1 MQQYIHDESD
11 DDESGKLPAIADG
24 RKTHSLAVARN
35 QQLSLELRANDHAE
49 DADDIDLLSY
59 WRVLIKRRWLV
70 LGVLA
75 IVATI
80 SLVSTLLTTPIYR
93 ATATMEIERNTL
105 QVVNVQGGANT
116 MEDNSDEDFYQTQYE
131 LLKSRTLAQ
140 RVASEMGLAEGNQLE
155 RLSPGSPWSKLWS
168 LFSGGDAGRASKPAK
183 PASAATDASINARL
197 RWATGVI
204 QGGLSVDPVAN
215 SRLVRI
221 NFDSMDGKFAQRAA
235 NAVADAFIASNLE
248 HRLDSSSYAKGYLED
263 RLQEM
268 KLKLEDS
275 ERKLVEV
282 AQKEEIV
289 GVGDQSGTL
298 SDQNLASLNSALSQA
313 HADRIRAEARWNQAQ
328 SASGVALMIDDKSNS
343 IIKALQ
349 QSRATLLAEYQE
361 KLSLYKPAYPLMLQL
376 KGQID
381 AVDQQIAAETANIKA
396 SIRAEYLA
404 VAEQERLLT
413 EQMKTVKSDALNLQ
427 TRSIQ
432 YNIYKREVDTNRQ
445 LYDSLLKQYK
455 ETGIVSGVSNNNISI
470 VDRAEEG
477 SQFKPNLKSNLSLGL
492 FFGLLLGVVLALGI
506 EYLDDTLKSPD
517 DIEQHLGLPVLG
529 VIPKLKEPM
538 TPLRA
543 LEDPRCAFAES
554 YRSLRTALQFSTN
567 SGTPRCLLVTS
578 ASPKEGKSTSAIVLA
593 QNFAQLGKSVLV
605 IDCDLRNPSLHK
617 QLGVAN
623 TIGLTNYLAGAAR
636 PEEIIS
642 PTQTPNLMVV
652 PSGPLPPNP
661 AELLLGPKMLS
672 LLTVAIRKYDQVIL
686 DGPPIMG
693 LADAPILANMASG
706 TLMVVESGETITV
719 KARDALKRVW
729 STRAHVVGVL
739 LTKFQAHHASYGY
752 GYGDYGYNYYSYG
765 GKVQAKL
772 TRT

>member
-1 MQQYIHDESD
+1 MQQFSQDEPG
-11 DDESGKLPAIADG
+11 DEQPGRLPAIADA
-24 RKTHSLAVARN
+24 RKAQSIAVARN
-35 QQLSLELRANDHAE
+35 QQLSLDLRASDAQTE
-49 DADDIDLLSY
+49 ADDIDLLSY

-70 LGVLA
+70 LGVLG
-75 IVATI
+75 IVLATA
-80 SLVSTLLTTPIYR
+80 LVGTLLTTPVYR
-93 ATATMEIERNTL
+93 ATAIMQIERNTL
-105 QVVNVQGGANT
+105 QVVNIPGVDT
-116 MEDNSDEDFYQTQYE
+116 MEDNSDDDFYQTQYE
-131 LLKSRTLAQ
+131 LLKSRSIAQ
-140 RVASEMGLAEGNQLE
+140 RVASELGLSEGAELD
-155 RLSPGSPWSKLWS
+155 RLSPSSPWSKLWS
-168 LFSGGDAGRASKPAK
+168 LSAGNAKPQVGAGPAK
-183 PASAATDASINARL
+183 SKVAMTDAAAAETSRS
-197 RWATGVI
+197 ATALI
-204 QGGLSVDPVAN
+204 QTGLTIQPVAN

-221 NFDSMDGKFAQRAA
+221 NFDSIDSKFAQRAA
-235 NAVADAFIASNLE
+235 NAVADTFIANNLE
-248 HRLDSSSYAKGYLED
+248 RRLDSSSYAKGYLED

-282 AQKEEIV
+282 AHKEQIV
-289 GVGDQSGTL
+289 GTDDQSGSL
-298 SDQNLASLNSALSQA
+298 SQQNLSTLNTALAQA
-313 HADRIRAEARWNQAQ
+313 RADRFRAESRWTQAQ
-328 SASGVALMIDDKSNS
+328 ASRGLALMIDDKSNS
-343 IIKALQ
+343 IIKTLQ
-349 QSRATLLAEYQE
+349 ESRAALMSDYQQ

-376 KGQID
+376 KGQINE
-381 AVDQQIAAETANIKA
+381 VDKQIAAESANIRA
-396 SIRAEYLA
+396 SVQAQYLA
-404 VAEQERLLT
+404 AVQQERLLT
-413 EQMKTVKSDALNLQ
+413 EQMSNVKGEALDLQ
-427 TRSIQ
+427 SRSIQ
-432 YNIYKREVDTNRQ
+432 YTIYKREVDTNRQ

-455 ETGIVSGVSNNNISI
+455 EIGISSGVSNNNISI

-477 SQFKPNLKSNLSLGL
+477 LKFKPSFSGNLSLGL

-506 EYLDDTLKSPD
+506 EYLDDTLKSPED
-517 DIEQHLGLPVLG
+517 VEQHLGLPVLG

-567 SGTPRCLLVTS
+567 NGTPRCLLVTS

-593 QNFAQLGKSVLV
+593 QNFAQLGKSVLL

-623 TIGLTNYLAGAAR
+623 TNGLTNYLAGAAK
-636 PEEIIS
+636 PEEVIS
-642 PTQTPNLMVV
+642 PTQTAGLMVI

-661 AELLLGPKMLS
+661 AELLLGPKMIS
-672 LLTVAIRKYDQVIL
+672 LLTVAVRKYDQVIL

-739 LTKFQAHHASYGY
+739 LTKFEAHHASYGY
-752 GYGDYGYNYYSYG
+752 GYGDYNYYTYG
-765 GKVQAKL
+765 GKAPAKL
-772 TRT
+772 TQS